1 MEIPL
6 TNEPEGP
13 QSGQKKE
20 RKRMKV
26 EQNPDELRSYRE
38 IMQDIES
45 RISDAYEEAYNA
57 IQGSDSQ

>member
-13 QSGQKKE
+13 QSGEKKMK
-20 RKRMKV
+20 KRTRL

-38 IMQDIES
+38 IMKDIES
-45 RISDAYEEAYNA
+45 RISDAYEDAYDA
-57 IQGSDSQ
+57 IQGSASQ

>member
-13 QSGQKKE
+13 QSGEKKMK
-20 RKRMKV
+20 KRTRL

-38 IMQDIES
+38 IMKDIKS
-45 RISDAYEEAYNA
+45 RISDAYEDAYDA
-57 IQGSDSQ
+57 IQGSASQ